1 MIFYEHFDYCVV
13 CLTHITAVI
22 SINALNVAYAFYKHE
37 GNLELITTANLLVRI
52 SSIMLEWSRRMMNML
67 LYENGEIL
75 TLVSIGVTLASS
87 CHGNANSCQY
97 FSIFLQ

>member
-1 MIFYEHFDYCVV
+1 MRYM
-13 CLTHITAVI
+13 
-22 SINALNVAYAFYKHE
+22 YAFYKHE
-37 GNLELITTANLLVRI
+37 ANLELITTANLLVRI
-52 SSIMLEWSRRMMNML
+52 SSIMLEWSRRIINML

-97 FSIFLQ
+97 FSIFVQ